1 MLQFS
6 HRAIRKSLTEKVTFE
21 QSLGRSEGESHEA
34 GVGLGVRRPVWL
46 KRGEWWGEDGSG

>member
-1 MLQFS
+1 MQFS

-21 QSLGRSEGESHEA
+21 QSLGGSEGESPET

-46 KRGEWWGEDGSG
+46 KRREWWGEDGSG